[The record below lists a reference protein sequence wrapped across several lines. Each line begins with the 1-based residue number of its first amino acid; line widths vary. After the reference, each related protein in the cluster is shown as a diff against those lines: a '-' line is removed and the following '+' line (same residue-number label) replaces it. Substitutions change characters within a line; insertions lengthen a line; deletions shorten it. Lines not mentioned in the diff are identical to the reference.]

1 VDIQPLPASWRDNKF
16 FILNR
21 MFSFS
26 YNVPVG
32 FYTKQGAIHIL
43 QGGRLMSRRVIMLSV
58 AVLFGMQAGLAM
70 AANPDTGPGCGLGK
84 LAWGDYKHQKNIGP
98 QVLMATTN
106 GTFGS
111 QTFGIST
118 GTSGCTNDGKVMA
131 EQKTT
136 LFAQLNF
143 ENLSQEMAQGQGEH
157 LASLATLMGV
167 PAEQQHAFFAMTQ
180 ERYTS
185 LVKTGEA
192 SPVAMVKAINDAI
205 ASHPVLAQVSTR

>member
-1 VDIQPLPASWRDNKF
+1 
-16 FILNR
+16 
-21 MFSFS
+21 
-26 YNVPVG
+26 
-32 FYTKQGAIHIL
+32 
-43 QGGRLMSRRVIMLSV
+43 MSKKVIMLSV
-58 AVLFGMQAGLAM
+58 AVLFGMQAGLAL

-84 LAWGDYKHQKNIGP
+84 LAWGDYKGQKEIAP

-111 QTFGIST
+111 QTFGISS
-118 GTSGCTNDGKVMA
+118 GTSGCSNDGKIMG
-131 EQKTT
+131 EHKTT
-136 LFAQLNF
+136 MFAQLNF
-143 ENLSQEMAQGQGEH
+143 ESLSQEMAQGQGEH

-167 PAEQQHAFFAMTQ
+167 PAEHQATFFAMTQ

-205 ASHPVLAQVSTR
+205 ATHPVLAQVSTR